1 MFHPFSIAMLAH
13 RDPQGNFEKLTIWS
27 SGHTGKVPQ
36 QLMVVKEKNKNILKQ
51 DKIDIQYIYIYTL
64 LVNPC

>member
-1 MFHPFSIAMLAH
+1 MLAHH
-13 RDPQGNFEKLTIWS
+13 RDPQGNFEKLFELFFTTWS

-51 DKIDIQYIYIYTL
+51 DKIDIQYIYIYF
-64 LVNPC
+64 VS